1 MNLVRDV
8 QSNKKGFCRHR
19 NSKRMRR
26 ESMGPLLNG
35 AGELVTNDMEK
46 AMVLSAFPP

>member
-1 MNLVRDV
+1 MRDV
-8 QSNKKGFCRHR
+8 QGSKKGFCKHG
-19 NSKRMRR
+19 NCKRMRG

-35 AGELVTNDMEK
+35 EGELVTNDMEK